1 MQTPPASE
9 RINPQSRHVG
19 RARPGRLPAEAAV
32 LLRYLG
38 VVDAG
43 LAAAHQAVPVEFPL
57 LVAVGAVP
65 LAGCIMPLILETHRD
80 AVVVER
86 PEILDQAVVELPRPF
101 AGEEG
106 DDGGASGKEFRA
118 VAPAAVLGIG
128 ERDAL
133 GIARIPGVFRHA

>member
-43 LAAAHQAVPVEFPL
+43 LAAAHQAVLVEFPL

-65 LAGCIMPLILETHRD
+65 LAAGVVPLILEAHGD
-80 AVVVER
+80 AVAVER
-86 PEILDQAVVELPRPF
+86 PEVLDQAVVALLLPF

-106 DDGGASGKEFRA
+106 LDRLAALKEFRA

-128 ERDAL
+128 KRDAF
-133 GIARIPGVFRHA
+133 G